1 MDLGGLY
8 FLGVSQR
15 RDVYIT
21 GQIMD
26 AVVQANHVEIISSK
40 ISLEGPVWLRMC
52 RMIANYSAR
61 EKLGSAPLN
70 SVLFSSPLQSSW
82 WTFHPFVKIKNQ
94 QLGQWNRMCFACKV
108 IANTAIWKKDCYQ
121 INDYCHFHTV
131 FLILLL
137 CTLNTDPSWCKI
149 CVWH

>member
-82 WTFHPFVKIKNQ
+82 
-94 QLGQWNRMCFACKV
+94 
-108 IANTAIWKKDCYQ
+108 
-121 INDYCHFHTV
+121 
-131 FLILLL
+131 
-137 CTLNTDPSWCKI
+137 
-149 CVWH
+149 